1 MTNYAKKHPYL
12 LGISIVSIVVIIG
25 FALGYRIQPN
35 IRIAKD
41 GILEMTLPLK
51 GTVVYSDDKK
61 LTTTSADNQTVIIP
75 LSVKTH
81 DIIIGREGYFPWMA
95 QATIQPET
103 KTILHPIFVTQ
114 NTTGQI
120 ITQKDPQY
128 WKLRTDITNT
138 KLPTEEKPKELNGVL
153 LWIKDNTIY
162 IEERRKDDGELRGE
176 PTTVET
182 RIVKKIITPKDTVRS
197 LDFYKDRTDVIIF
210 ASDVGVYA
218 MDAVENASD
227 KVVNFFPLYK
237 GIKPI
242 FQKTEHSFLYVL
254 DGENLMMVV
263 I

>member
-12 LGISIVSIVVIIG
+12 LGAIIISIVAIVS
-25 FALGYRIQPN
+25 FAYGYRIQPDL
-35 IRIAKD
+35 RIAKN
-41 GILEMTLPLK
+41 GILEITLPLK
-51 GTVVYSDDKK
+51 NTVVYSDDKK
-61 LTTTSADNQTVIIP
+61 LTTTAADNQTVVIP

-95 QATIQPET
+95 QAAIQSEE
-103 KTILHPIFVTQ
+103 KTTLHPIFVTQ

-128 WKLRTDITNT
+128 WKIRAEVTNT
-138 KLPTEEKPKELNGVL
+138 KLPTEATPKIANGVSV
-153 LWIKDNTIY
+153 WVKDNTIY
-162 IEERRKDDGELRGE
+162 LKEND
-176 PTTVET
+176 
-182 RIVKKIITPKDTVRS
+182 IVKKIITPKDTVRS

-210 ASDVGVYA
+210 ASDAGVYA
-218 MDAVENASD
+218 MDAVENATD

-237 GIKPI
+237 GAKPI
-242 FQKTEHSFLYVL
+242 FEKTDNSFLYVL

>member
-12 LGISIVSIVVIIG
+12 LGAIIVSIVAIAG
-25 FALGYRIQPN
+25 FILGYRIQPDL
-35 IRIAKD
+35 RIAKN
-41 GILEMTLPLK
+41 GILEITLPLK

-61 LTTTSADNQTVIIP
+61 LTTTSADNQTVVIP

-103 KTILHPIFVTQ
+103 KTTLRPIFVTQ
-114 NTTGQI
+114 NATGQI
-120 ITQKDPQY
+120 ITQRDPQY
-128 WKLRTDITNT
+128 WTLWNQVRTT
-138 KLPTEEKPKELNGVL
+138 KLPTEATPKTSNGVHI
-153 LWIKDNTIY
+153 WVTDNTIY
-162 IEERRKDDGELRGE
+162 LKENDVI
-176 PTTVET
+176 
-182 RIVKKIITPKDTVRS
+182 KKIITPKDTVRS

-218 MDAVENASD
+218 MDAVENAPD

-237 GIKPI
+237 GVKPV
-242 FQKTEHSFLYVL
+242 FQKTENSFLYVL

>member
-12 LGISIVSIVVIIG
+12 LGAIIVSIVAIVG
-25 FALGYRIQPN
+25 FALGYRIQPDL
-35 IRIAKD
+35 RIAKN
-41 GILEMTLPLK
+41 GILEITLPLK

-61 LTTTSADNQTVIIP
+61 LITTTEENQTITLP

-95 QATIQPET
+95 QANIQPEQ
-103 KTILHPIFVTQ
+103 KTILTPFFVTQ

-128 WKLRTDITNT
+128 WTIWTQVRTT
-138 KLPTEEKPKELNGVL
+138 KLPTEVAPKISGNVS
-153 LWIKDNTIY
+153 LWVKDNTIY
-162 IEERRKDDGELRGE
+162 TKEGE
-176 PTTVET
+176 V
-182 RIVKKIITPKDTVRS
+182 VKKIITPKDTVRS

-218 MDAVENASD
+218 LDAVENAPD

-237 GIKPI
+237 GAKPI
-242 FQKTEHSFLYVL
+242 FQKTENSFLYVL